1 MPEGELIAISKIP
14 EISAAIGRI
23 NCFSF
28 TFLLPH
34 RPLKIINFRTAFHPL
49 ATIQRK
55 IQMYFHRN
63 TRRDSNTSGAKRC
76 LSFAK
81 LRFKTKSDR
90 ERVIGTNFGQQRAR
104 AARRRIRKADNGHF
118 VFLIMWILLR

>member
-34 RPLKIINFRTAFHPL
+34 HPVKIINSLTAFHPL

-63 TRRDSNTSGAKRC
+63 TRRDSNTSGAKRRPC
-76 LSFAK
+76 FAK
-81 LRFKTKSDR
+81 LRFRTRSDSSGFR
-90 ERVIGTNFGQQRAR
+90 IQS
-104 AARRRIRKADNGHF
+104 AARPRGSCRIGKWDNSHF
-118 VFLIMWILLR
+118 VFLVMWILLR